1 MGKRTRMTQQIYTTV
16 KFMLKGGATHEQIN
30 AVHPISRETMRRII
44 RTENYDEYR
53 ALQEKYNRQSA
64 QNLAQRATPEQLTIP
79 AEVMAVPAD
88 PVDTVISA
96 IMREQTA
103 LLRELLEKVAFIVN
117 DLTGKEA

>member
-16 KFMLKGGATHEQIN
+16 KFMLKGGATAEEIN

-44 RTENYDEYR
+44 RTESFDEYR
-53 ALQEKYNRQSA
+53 ALQEKYSKQSFENRIA
-64 QNLAQRATPEQLTIP
+64 KPEQLTIP

-88 PVDTVISA
+88 PVDTVISE

-103 LLRELLEKVAFIVN
+103 LLRELLEKVAFIVK

>member
-1 MGKRTRMTQQIYTTV
+1 
-16 KFMLKGGATHEQIN
+16 
-30 AVHPISRETMRRII
+30 MRRII

-64 QNLAQRATPEQLTIP
+64 QNLAQKATPEQLTIP

-88 PVDTVISA
+88 PVDTVISE

-103 LLRELLEKVAFIVN
+103 LLRELLEKVAFIVK

>member
-16 KFMLKGGATHEQIN
+16 KFMLKGGATAEEIN

-44 RTENYDEYR
+44 RTENFDEYR
-53 ALQEKYNRQSA
+53 ALQEKYSKQSFENRIA
-64 QNLAQRATPEQLTIP
+64 KPEQLTMPVEMIPIP
-79 AEVMAVPAD
+79 AHD
-88 PVDTVISA
+88 PVDTVISE

-103 LLRELLEKVAFIVN
+103 LLRELLEKVAFIVK